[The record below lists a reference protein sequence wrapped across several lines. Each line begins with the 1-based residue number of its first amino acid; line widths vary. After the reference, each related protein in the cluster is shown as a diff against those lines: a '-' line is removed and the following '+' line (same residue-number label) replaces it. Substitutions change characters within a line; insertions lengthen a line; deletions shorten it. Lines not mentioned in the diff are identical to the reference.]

1 MAQSLDFTFN
11 GKDRTQQAFR
21 SLNQSISRTQQ
32 GFDRLKG
39 AMGAL
44 AGVAGVT
51 ALSSFASNMSK
62 TADRIGKVASKLGIS
77 TEALQKF
84 QFSAEQSGVSTETLN
99 MAFQRFTRRIA
110 DAKDGAGPAVKAF
123 EEMGIS
129 LSGVNGQTKT
139 AEELFFEVADA
150 MKGVESETERV
161 KLAFKLFDSE
171 GVGMINMLQNGSE
184 AIIAQGKQLEDY
196 GGIIDEKAI
205 RATERFND
213 AMNLFSKSARG
224 AFSDAVL
231 GIDDFIKRLVR
242 GYDNISKMF
251 NTDDVNLLDA
261 ELMNLQELEAISE
274 KLLKN
279 INRRIKRQNE
289 LNSAHAKL
297 NVQSD
302 AYKEVGKIIE
312 RMDKG
317 TNKLMDDRV
326 EIIKLININQG
337 QYVELVENE
346 VKAEKEAL
354 KTQAKQQKFYVL
366 AIDGVTKIGQ
376 AIDENGNKVNLL
388 TKEQADQL
396 TQAIAIEK
404 AQIAQKNVTEAQRIQ
419 QEEQSFLLA
428 LNRAI
433 IEEQNQALKDQEK
446 AITEIDKKTRKA
458 LFEKKD
464 KANDFVGM
472 ISQAGDEAGRFLD
485 ALGVRFEVVG
495 GKLQMMTDSMGM
507 FALRMIMS
515 NKKVQRSINR
525 VFGFMNQMID
535 GVIGNLLDGADANE
549 EYKKRLQEINAEV
562 EAMGTSIDDFAFD
575 INHANSE
582 MRQLAQIEKT
592 YQERVAKAN
601 KLDAE
606 HLKYYA
612 QIEKDIGILA
622 YRVGVLR
629 SATQAFASS
638 ATQFLDAV
646 ATEGFTD
653 IQKRFFAMT
662 KGFERGTK
670 KAFGD
675 IIKQADAIIAETPL
689 NPEMM
694 VQAFKEL
701 QTSMQRRLA
710 GDFGPGFQSL
720 ESILDKYGITKE
732 DTPIA
737 GLLHEMQTFL
747 EKGGAGTH
755 TAEVLRRM
763 TEKYMGVI
771 SSGIT
776 AMDAK
781 IAGYN
786 EAVKAKAEAEA
797 KMPEALKGLVI
808 MLKDVMKTE
817 FISGATKEQ
826 LKLDVDAL
834 SETFKGL
841 GIDLNELKTFIDNLT
856 KGAMGGLVKKY
867 PYGGSI
873 SGPSHSSGGVMAELE
888 GGEFVMRKS
897 SVQKYGSDFMNQVNQ
912 GQHGGSVDVSV
923 YLDMEGQVKLP
934 LHQYIV
940 GVQSRAERAGNP
952 ELAGILAG

>member
-21 SLNQSISRTQQ
+21 SINQSMSRTQQ

-110 DAKDGAGPAVKAF
+110 DAKEGAGPAVKAF
-123 EEMGIS
+123 EQMGIS

-139 AEELFFEVADA
+139 AEALFFEVADA
-150 MKGVESETERV
+150 MKGVESETEKV

-184 AIIAQGKQLEDY
+184 AIIAQGQQLEDY

-213 AMNLFSKSARG
+213 AMNLFSKTARG

-231 GIDDFIKRLVR
+231 GIDEFIKRFDR
-242 GYDNISKMF
+242 G
-251 NTDDVNLLDA
+251 
-261 ELMNLQELEAISE
+261 LEKASTLFFG
-274 KLLKN
+274 KKF
-279 INRRIKRQNE
+279 E
-289 LNSAHAKL
+289 LNPLEFDKKSFPELKALYELSFKELQKFDKSLKRIRETRKL
-297 NVQSD
+297 ITKDEVLYYTLLQLE
-302 AYKEVGKIIE
+302 KEEFEKQ
-312 RMDKG
+312 
-317 TNKLMDDRV
+317 NKLFNDRV
-326 EIIKLININQG
+326 KLAEAMSNAQGETIDIGEKIKENQK
-337 QYVELVENE
+337 QILDQ
-346 VKAEKEAL
+346 EK
-354 KTQAKQQKFYVL
+354 KYYVL
-366 AIDGVTKIGQ
+366 AIDGITKIGQ

-428 LNRAI
+428 LQRAT
-433 IEEQNQALKDQEK
+433 IEEQNAGLKEQEK
-446 AITEIDKKTRKA
+446 RIEEIDKKIKKA

-495 GKLQMMTDSMGM
+495 KKLTMMTDSMGM

-515 NKKVQRSINR
+515 NKKVQKSFQR
-525 VFGFMNQMID
+525 VFGFMNRIID

-549 EYKKRLQEINAEV
+549 EYKRKLQEINTEV

-575 INHANSE
+575 INHASSE

-592 YQERVAKAN
+592 YQDRVAKAN

-638 ATQFLDAV
+638 AQQFLDAV

-689 NPEMM
+689 NPEKM
-694 VQAFKEL
+694 VQAFKEI
-701 QTSMQRRLA
+701 QKSMQMRVA
-710 GDFGPGFQSL
+710 GDFGPGFQAI
-720 ESILDKYGITKE
+720 ESIMDKFGITKE
-732 DTPIA
+732 QTPIA
-737 GLLHEMQTFL
+737 GLLNEMQTFL
-747 EKGGAGTH
+747 AKGGAGSH
-755 TAEVLRRM
+755 TPEVLRRM
-763 TEKYMGVI
+763 TEKYLGVI
-771 SSGIT
+771 QSGIT

-786 EAVKAKAEAEA
+786 EAVEAKAKAEAQ
-797 KMPEALKGLVI
+797 MPEALKGLVI

-834 SETFKGL
+834 TETFKGL

-897 SVQKYGSDFMNQVNQ
+897 SVKKYGSDFMNQVNQ

>member
-51 ALSSFASNMSK
+51 ALASFASNMSK

-261 ELMNLQELEAISE
+261 ELMNLQELEDIS
-274 KLLKN
+274 KDLLTN
-279 INRRIKRQNE
+279 INRRIQKQNE

-297 NVQSD
+297 KVGGD
-302 AYKEVGKIIE
+302 AYLKVGKIIE

-317 TNKLMDDRV
+317 TNKLMDDRI
-326 EIIKLININQG
+326 EIIKLINMKQG
-337 QYVELVENE
+337 QYAELIEDE
-346 VKAEKEAL
+346 IKKEKEVI
-354 KTQAKQQKFYVL
+354 KTQTEQQKFYVL

-428 LNRAI
+428 LQRAT
-433 IEEQNQALKDQEK
+433 IEEQNAGLKEQEK
-446 AITEIDKKTRKA
+446 RITEIDKKIKKA

-525 VFGFMNQMID
+525 VFGFMNRMID

-575 INHANSE
+575 INHASSE

-592 YQERVAKAN
+592 YQDRVAKAN

-638 ATQFLDAV
+638 AQQFLDAV

-689 NPEMM
+689 NPQMM
-694 VQAFKEL
+694 VKAFKEI
-701 QTSMQRRLA
+701 QKSMQMRVA
-710 GDFGPGFQSL
+710 GDFGPGFQTIQ
-720 ESILDKYGITKE
+720 SILDKYGITKE

-737 GLLHEMQTFL
+737 GLMNEIKTFL
-747 EKGGAGTH
+747 DKGGAGQF
-755 TAEVLRRM
+755 TAETIRRM

-771 SSGIT
+771 ASGIT

-786 EAVKAKAEAEA
+786 EAVEAKAKAEAQ
-797 KMPEALKGLVI
+797 MPEALKGLVI